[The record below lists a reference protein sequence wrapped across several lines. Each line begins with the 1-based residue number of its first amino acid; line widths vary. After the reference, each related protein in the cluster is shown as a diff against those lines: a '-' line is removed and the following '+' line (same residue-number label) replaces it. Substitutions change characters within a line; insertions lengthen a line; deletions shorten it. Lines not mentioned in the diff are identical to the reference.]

1 MGYQYANPVKGR
13 TLGTYVYPRP
23 INIKDAATGDP
34 AEREKSTASHD
45 ETNDRRAIRQA
56 IMTQY
61 LREIAD
67 EIIGSGATVT
77 SYDDKGNLKKNGT
90 LKDLYDKDTKNEKFP
105 LLRDLI
111 TKPEEGFNSVRD
123 RLSVG
128 ENFGSINLAV
138 FRSAMALGQPEDVD
152 NVDVEE
158 VAKRVVIRA
167 GLSGGYRRKLKAKG
181 IADSGFAG
189 CK

>member
-1 MGYQYANPVKGR
+1 MEYEYSKPSFLKERKLKAYEYEKS
-13 TLGTYVYPRP
+13 
-23 INIKDAATGDP
+23 INIKNASTGDP
-34 AEREKSTASHD
+34 YVRETTSPSYD

-152 NVDVEE
+152 N
-158 VAKRVVIRA
+158 
-167 GLSGGYRRKLKAKG
+167 
-181 IADSGFAG
+181 
-189 CK
+189 